1 MPHPLRACVAAAGCV
16 AVAATVVPA
25 GAAAT
30 ASKWSPPAL
39 TATFTKVSY
48 APGERCHAD
57 RPHAARSGSSCSS
70 CAPAPSAAGAASGA
84 RGDRRRRGGSAAAN
98 VHKLIVRPGA
108 WQSGLYF
115 ARLTAPGGRRRH
127 VRAVRPARGRAGS
140 RIASRSCCRPTR
152 WQAYNFY
159 DANGDGKPDSWY
171 GDPKRH
177 SVSARAAVP
186 QLGEAAA
193 LPHAAARVPAL
204 PRAHGQAG
212 GLPLRRGP
220 REVRVGRR
228 PREALRPRHLL
239 GARGVRDAA
248 DLRRRAALPRSRR
261 QPRVPLGEQLLPAR
275 RAVERDASG
284 AAGSGATSAGPS
296 RR

>member
-1 MPHPLRACVAAAGCV
+1 MR
-16 AVAATVVPA
+16 A
-25 GAAAT
+25 GAERG
-30 ASKWSPPAL
+30 WSSVGRPWGPPQTWRL
-39 TATFTKVSY
+39 
-48 APGERCHAD
+48 G
-57 RPHAARSGSSCSS
+57 
-70 CAPAPSAAGAASGA
+70 
-84 RGDRRRRGGSAAAN
+84 RGD
-98 VHKLIVRPGA
+98 VHTLTVRPGA

-115 ARLTAPGGRRRH
+115 ARLTAPGGRA
-127 VRAVRPARGRAGS
+127 VTFAPFILRAAVPGVN
-140 RIASRSCCRPTR
+140 RIAIVLPTYT

-177 SVSARAAVP
+177 SVSLGRPVP

-212 GLPLRRGP
+212 GLPLRRRP
-220 REVRVGRR
+220 REVRLGRR

-239 GARGVRDAA
+239 GSRGIRDAA

-261 QPRVPLGEQLLPAR
+261 QPRVSLGEQLLPAR
-275 RAVERDASG
+275 RAVEREHLARPALARRRPARVGADRRPVRRQRPWRPRGAVRRH
-284 AAGSGATSAGPS
+284 AAGRGAVVVQRHLGRGRHAALNGALRDRV
-296 RR
+296 RRDHTVLAARARSCSQR